1 MPAARRKSLILL
13 HAAVMLFGLSGVLGR
28 GVSVSAVGV
37 AWGRVVCSSCLLGLF
52 LLIRRESLRLFSRR
66 DGVWFVLAGAILALH
81 WTAFFQSVQLAS
93 VAVGTITFST
103 YPLFLTALEP
113 LVYREPFRRADLLSS
128 VLLLAGVAITVPA
141 WSFSSQATIGLL
153 WGMVGSFTYAVLTL
167 FNRYFAARYSGV
179 RTSFYEQAVAAAV
192 LTPAALA
199 LWTAPSPGDV
209 AAVGAI
215 GVLCTALA
223 FSLFVTAQRSVRAQ
237 TAGIVSGMETIYG
250 IVFAWWFLGEPPT
263 VRELLGGAV
272 ILSVAMAASWRSAR
286 PELHRCE
293 RSE

>member
-1 MPAARRKSLILL
+1 ML
-13 HAAVMLFGLSGVLGR
+13 HTAVMLFGLAGVLGR

-37 AWGRVVCSSCLLGLF
+37 AWGRVICSSCLLGLF
-52 LLIRRESLRLFSRR
+52 LLIRREPLHLFSRR

-81 WTAFFQSVQLAS
+81 WTAFFQSVQRAS

-103 YPLFLTALEP
+103 NPLFLAALEP
-113 LVYREPFRRADLLSS
+113 LVYREPFRRTDLLSS

-153 WGMVGSFTYAVLTL
+153 WGLLGSFTYAVLTL
-167 FNRYFAARYSGV
+167 FNRYFAARYSSV
-179 RTSFYEQAVAAAV
+179 RISFFEQATAAAV

-199 LWTAPSPGDV
+199 LWTAPSPEDV

-237 TAGIVSGMETIYG
+237 TAGIISGVETIYG

-263 VRELLGGAV
+263 LRELLGGAV
-272 ILSVAMAASWRSAR
+272 ILSVAMAASWRSGR
-286 PELHRCE
+286 PELRRRE
-293 RSE
+293 RSR